1 MAAAKVLTLEDVAMA
16 GDKQDFDALPGAVK
30 MTTRYTN
37 EEWTRFIAKVERDV
51 QVTDAVYPCPKL
63 GSKAFAKTIDH
74 TLLKLEAKLPQFDA
88 VCSEAR
94 VDGFAVSLTTGCMFC
109 VRLIGL

>member
-1 MAAAKVLTLEDVAMA
+1 MAILTLQDVAMSGEKEA
-16 GDKQDFDALPGAVK
+16 FEDLPGAAK

-37 EEWTRFIAKVERDV
+37 EEWATFIIQVEKDV
-51 QVTDAVYPCPKL
+51 EVPDVDYPTPRL

-74 TLLKLEAKLPQFDA
+74 TLLKLDAKQPQFDA

-94 VDGFAVSLTTGCMFC
+94 VDGFAVC
-109 VRLIGL
+109 